1 MTAVRPTAVQA
12 TTAVRPTAVEATTA
26 RSTPVRPTPLNR
38 ETALATE
45 SHRHELLDPATLR
58 WVAQLLS
65 ELDGVPATAM
75 AGHLEAIAAAA
86 GGALDV
92 RWRREVTKRSTPT
105 ERTTP
110 GGLAQ
115 SANG

>member
-1 MTAVRPTAVQA
+1 MTAVSPAR
-12 TTAVRPTAVEATTA
+12 ATTA
-26 RSTPVRPTPLNR
+26 RSVPSTPRPTPLNR
-38 ETALATE
+38 ETALASE

-65 ELDGVPATAM
+65 ELDGVPTTAM
-75 AGHLEAIAAAA
+75 VGHLEAIASTA
-86 GGALDV
+86 GAQLEV
-92 RWRREVTKRSTPT
+92 RWRREETKRSSPT